1 MSVKFV
7 TFAKLNKRTSKS
19 KMRALHTTILHTTII
34 LALIHT
40 ATIAAPAR
48 VAINPPKE
56 SLQQSEPNQ
65 HKATLQQDGDI
76 LKVYTISNR
85 EDSLL
90 LRQKCTDFTPDE
102 LSSAEFAHFAE
113 MMIKTVTHPSQDGV
127 GIAGPQVGLSK
138 RVVAVQRFDKEGQP
152 FIVYP
157 NISIVAYRGDLVP
170 GPEGCLSVP
179 ECRGEVLRYRDIDI
193 EYTSPQTLERVRE
206 NVKGFTAVIFQHE
219 VDHLEG
225 ILYTDR
231 AVWWAR
237 PEAWYIG
244 GGVTAA
250 PGKPNAAENLIA
262 GASASEQAIA
272 TWPAADYLYF
282 ISTEVASSTDGN
294 GNKSLR
300 AALTP
305 QERVYI
311 DAEMKYAEKNLCGEN
326 FRFISPYYHQ
336 YTFEAF
342 SGRTK
347 EDTLKF
353 LAVKEEVTKEAIE
366 AFRYYMK
373 HLNNG
378 RQFVLAGFSQG
389 AQLSIEIVKAMR
401 EEELSKMAA
410 AYIIGYRLT
419 AEDLSHPNIKAAED
433 ETSRGVCI
441 SFNSALSE
449 KGIWEMT
456 SGGAATCINP
466 LNWHRDTTAAVLE
479 YNGLK
484 GKVRVDTKNNVL
496 MVEIDKSPFH
506 KWMEEHPLFGKAGMD
521 KECLHH
527 WDLLFY
533 TESLKKNAAK
543 RAYVK

>member
-1 MSVKFV
+1 MRTYALSVKFV

-56 SLQQSEPNQ
+56 S
-65 HKATLQQDGDI
+65 LQQDGDI

-250 PGKPNAAENLIA
+250 PGKPNAAENLRA

-294 GNKSLR
+294 GNKFLR

>member
-1 MSVKFV
+1 MRTYALSVKFV

-56 SLQQSEPNQ
+56 S
-65 HKATLQQDGDI
+65 LQQDGDI

-179 ECRGEVLRYRDIDI
+179 ERRGEVLRYRDIDI

-250 PGKPNAAENLIA
+250 PGKPNAAENLRA

-441 SFNSALSE
+441 SFNSALSRE
-449 KGIWEMT
+449 GIWPQV
-456 SGGAATCINP
+456 SGRAHTCINP
-466 LNWHRDTTAAVLE
+466 LNWSTGSKSAKLE
-479 YNGLK
+479 FKGMK
-484 GKVRVDTKNNVL
+484 GKVSVDKRNNVL
-496 MVEIDKSPFH
+496 LVKINKAPFH
-506 KWMEEHPLFGKAGMD
+506 KWMEEHPLFGKMGAHPD
-521 KECLHH
+521 CLHH
-527 WDLLFY
+527 WDILFY
-533 TESLKKNAAK
+533 NESLKKNAVK
-543 RAYVK
+543 RAYGR

>member
-1 MSVKFV
+1 MRTYALSVKFV

-56 SLQQSEPNQ
+56 S
-65 HKATLQQDGDI
+65 LQQDGDI

-231 AVWWAR
+231 TVWWAR

-250 PGKPNAAENLIA
+250 PGKPNAAENLRA

>member
-1 MSVKFV
+1 MRTYALSVKFV

-56 SLQQSEPNQ
+56 S
-65 HKATLQQDGDI
+65 LQQDGDI

-231 AVWWAR
+231 VVWWAR

-250 PGKPNAAENLIA
+250 PGKPNAAENLRA

-389 AQLSIEIVKAMR
+389 AQLSIEIVKATR

>member
-1 MSVKFV
+1 M
-7 TFAKLNKRTSKS
+7 KRYLLICCLLALCALSKS
-19 KMRALHTTILHTTII
+19 
-34 LALIHT
+34 T
-40 ATIAAPAR
+40 AAQEVDFTR
-48 VAINPPKE
+48 LNP
-56 SLQQSEPNQ
+56 SD
-65 HKATLQQDGDI
+65 TL
-76 LKVYTISNR
+76 LKVYTIANG

-90 LRQKCTDFTPDE
+90 LRRPSSNFTRE
-102 LSSAEFAHFAE
+102 EIASESFRVLANL
-113 MMIKTVTHPSQDGV
+113 MIKTVTHPSQDGV
-127 GIAGPQVGLSK
+127 GIAGPQVGVLK
-138 RVVAVQRFDKEGQP
+138 RVVAVQRFDKEGYP
-152 FIVYP
+152 FEVYP
-157 NISIVAYRGDLVP
+157 NIRITALRGELAP

-179 ECRGEVLRYRDIDI
+179 DMRGDVLRYRDIDI
-193 EYTSPQTLERVRE
+193 EYTSPATLEVVKE
-206 NVKGFTAVIFQHE
+206 NIKGFTAVIFQHE
-219 VDHLEG
+219 ADHLEG
-225 ILYTDR
+225 ILYIDR
-231 AVWWAR
+231 LPQPACTQPAATAQPSCTQPAGTQPAAATAQPAR
-237 PEAWYIG
+237 TQPAQLGSTEWYIG
-244 GGVTAA
+244 STK
-250 PGKPNAAENLIA
+250 GKE
-262 GASASEQAIA
+262 
-272 TWPAADYLYF
+272 ADLLYY
-282 ISTEVASSTDGN
+282 ISTEVAASRDSLGN
-294 GNKSLR
+294 ISLQ
-300 AALTP
+300 ALITP
-305 QERVYI
+305 QEKRYMDEEIAFVERTI
-311 DAEMKYAEKNLCGEN
+311 AGNDFNFYA
-326 FRFISPYYHQ
+326 PYYHQ
-336 YTFEAF
+336 YTFEAIGLKM
-342 SGRTK
+342 SGDSARFAQV
-347 EDTLKF
+347 EEN
-353 LAVKEEVTKEAIE
+353 VKREAIE

-373 HLNNG
+373 NYNG
-378 RQFVLAGFSQG
+378 GRDFILAGFSQG

>member
-1 MSVKFV
+1 M
-7 TFAKLNKRTSKS
+7 KRYLLICCLLALCALSKS
-19 KMRALHTTILHTTII
+19 
-34 LALIHT
+34 T
-40 ATIAAPAR
+40 AAQEVDFTR
-48 VAINPPKE
+48 LNP
-56 SLQQSEPNQ
+56 SD
-65 HKATLQQDGDI
+65 TL
-76 LKVYTISNR
+76 LKVYTIANG

-90 LRQKCTDFTPDE
+90 LRRPSSNFTRE
-102 LSSAEFAHFAE
+102 EIASESFGVLANL
-113 MMIKTVTHPSQDGV
+113 MIKTVTHPSQDGV
-127 GIAGPQVGLSK
+127 GIAGPQLGVLK
-138 RVVAVQRFDKEGQP
+138 RVVAVQRFDKEGYP
-152 FIVYP
+152 FEVYP
-157 NISIVAYRGDLVP
+157 NIRITAMCGELAP

-179 ECRGEVLRYRDIDI
+179 DMRGDVLRYRDIDI
-193 EYTSPQTLERVRE
+193 EYTSPTTLEVVKE

-219 VDHLEG
+219 ADHLDG
-225 ILYTDR
+225 ILYIDR
-231 AVWWAR
+231 LPQPACTQLVQPSCTQPAGTQ
-237 PEAWYIG
+237 PTAAAQAACTQPATAAQPSCTQPAQLGATAWYIG
-244 GGVTAA
+244 STT
-250 PGKPNAAENLIA
+250 GKE
-262 GASASEQAIA
+262 
-272 TWPAADYLYF
+272 ADMLYY
-282 ISTEVASSTDGN
+282 ISTEVAASRDSLGN
-294 GNKSLR
+294 ISLQ
-300 AALTP
+300 ALITP
-305 QERVYI
+305 QEKMYMDEEIAFVERTI
-311 DAEMKYAEKNLCGEN
+311 AGNDFNFYA
-326 FRFISPYYHQ
+326 PYYHQ
-336 YTFEAF
+336 YTFEAIGVKM
-342 SGRTK
+342 SGDSARFAQV
-347 EDTLKF
+347 EEN
-353 LAVKEEVTKEAIE
+353 VKREAIE

-373 HLNNG
+373 NYNG
-378 RQFVLAGFSQG
+378 GRDFILAGFSQG

>member
-1 MSVKFV
+1 MRTYALSVKFV

-56 SLQQSEPNQ
+56 S
-65 HKATLQQDGDI
+65 LQQDGDI

-231 AVWWAR
+231 VVWWAR

-250 PGKPNAAENLIA
+250 PGKPNAAENLRA